1 MAPRYTQT
9 SDSPKRKS
17 IPITPPIGERRDAK
31 HENSLCDAIGG
42 GMRRPLALALIADRK
57 R

>member
-9 SDSPKRKS
+9 SDTPKRKS
-17 IPITPPIGERRDAK
+17 IPISPLIGERRDAK

-42 GMRRPLALALIADRK
+42 GMRRPLAQALIADRK

>member
-9 SDSPKRKS
+9 PDTPKRKS
-17 IPITPPIGERRDAK
+17 IPVAPQIGERRDAK
-31 HENSLCDAIGG
+31 HESSLCDAMGG
-42 GMRRPLALALIADRK
+42 VRRPLALALMADRK

>member
-9 SDSPKRKS
+9 PDTPKRKS
-17 IPITPPIGERRDAK
+17 IPISPQIGERRDAK
-31 HENSLCDAIGG
+31 HESPLCDAMG
-42 GMRRPLALALIADRK
+42 GMRRPLAQALMADRK